1 MPTVLNPSTLSSS
14 ETNSP
19 SWRQGPAAN
28 FLLAILVLF
37 GLFLRGETG
46 LVPVVEAV
54 SEGSLAE
61 QSGLVVGQEIIAV
74 DGEST
79 KTVSAVRFE
88 LLKRLGDSGRI
99 ELTVGN
105 ALSDINQRY
114 SPPITTWLG
123 NEEAPDPVGALG
135 PTLGVLPVKPEVG
148 SLSEDGAATRAGFGW
163 ETSLSRPLVRGLIN
177 GRSGLILCERDQTSN
192 STSWLA
198 DRVVR

>member
-1 MPTVLNPSTLSSS
+1 M
-14 ETNSP
+14 
-19 SWRQGPAAN
+19 
-28 FLLAILVLF
+28 LF

-46 LVPVVEAV
+46 LAPVVEAV
-54 SEGSLAE
+54 SEGSVAE

-114 SPPITTWLG
+114 SLPITTWLG
-123 NEEAPDPVGALG
+123 TEEAPDP
-135 PTLGVLPVKPEVG
+135 
-148 SLSEDGAATRAGFGW
+148 SEH
-163 ETSLSRPLVRGLIN
+163 
-177 GRSGLILCERDQTSN
+177 SG
-192 STSWLA
+192 
-198 DRVVR
+198 